1 MAVKLYY
8 FWRIKIYKNIRYE
21 KKLALALSFFA
32 FFAFGTATLQ
42 TAVAADNAVVVKMM
56 DGEKKKKKI
65 KRLRSLNVQI
75 KKTSC
80 CKSEVKKEA
89 CNDDK
94 KADKK

>member
-1 MAVKLYY
+1 M
-8 FWRIKIYKNIRYE
+8 
-21 KKLALALSFFA
+21 KKLALVLSFFA
-32 FFAFGTATLQ
+32 FFAFGSATLQ

-56 DGEKKKKKI
+56 DGEKKVKKDK
-65 KRLRSLNVQI
+65 KTKKSECSDKKTATAD

-80 CKSEVKKEA
+80 CEPKATKEA

>member
-1 MAVKLYY
+1 LANQKY
-8 FWRIKIYKNIRYE
+8 IKILDM

-32 FFAFGTATLQ
+32 FFAFGTATMQ

-56 DGEKKKKKI
+56 DGEKKKKDK
-65 KRLRSLNVQI
+65 KTKKSECTD

-80 CKSEVKKEA
+80 CKSEAKKEA
-89 CNDDK
+89 CNDDR